1 MVGLAAVHPAR
12 ARELGRRGWPELT
25 NTAGPAGGG
34 GAEGR
39 AAVTGCEP
47 LASGGG
53 GSGAG
58 WLALVWCNSG
68 LVGGISRCAGLLL
81 VGWRAVEVVTR
92 LSHVARNM
100 VGRRGIRWDDWCR
113 SVGGEGRAGT
123 SEHGFSL
130 TGGQVVAGSNPVSP
144 TAFRQVKCYL
154 YLLPKLASLVHLIWC
169 LRRPGIAVCLP
180 GPKPALTCVFCPESD
195 ARMAATSSRRVV
207 TRESVDGGRA
217 SRSHA
222 ETSR

>member
-123 SEHGFSL
+123 GEHGFSL

-144 TAFRQVKCYL
+144 TTFRQVKCYF
-154 YLLPKLASLVHLIWC
+154 YLLPKPARPVHLIWC
-169 LRRPGIAVCLP
+169 LRQLANRRLFPAAKPVLTSVF
-180 GPKPALTCVFCPESD
+180 GPAFHS
-195 ARMAATSSRRVV
+195 RMAA
-207 TRESVDGGRA
+207 
-217 SRSHA
+217 RS
-222 ETSR
+222 